1 MAALAI
7 LAFAL
12 GIGLTTT
19 MFSIVN
25 GAIIRGLPFPES
37 ERIYHVTPFNT
48 AERRDT
54 NSRPHTVAE
63 LARRQRSFEQLA
75 AFRVDTANVAGADGI
90 PERYRAA
97 WITPNTLRLLKVA
110 PAMGR
115 DFRDDDGRPDAA
127 PVAIIGDR
135 VWRERFN
142 GAPAVLGQPLRING
156 MMVTV
161 IGVMPQRFG
170 FPQTEELWM
179 PAVIDSAAAP
189 SASETGYEV
198 IGRLNDRVSRQQATT
213 ELTAIW
219 NQLVL
224 EFPDRYATGFTVV
237 VQPYVEEALGPVVG
251 ALFTMLVA
259 VLGVLVIA
267 CANVANLVLARAASR
282 TREVAV
288 RTAVGATRWR
298 VIRQMVIEV
307 LLLAAAGAAA
317 GLAIA
322 ATAIEWFNR
331 SIADSNP
338 PFWIDIRIDSV
349 VLAFVS
355 MTTLLAAIA
364 AGIVPALRASRVD
377 ISALLND
384 GGRGAAGLR
393 IGLLGRGLVMVE
405 MALSF
410 GLLVVAALAIQSIV
424 ALSRMDFGFATSDVW
439 MGRVDLPE
447 ERYTDDNRRRA
458 FADALLDR
466 LRSIPAVE
474 AAALATST
482 PLGAPGYPIAV
493 SGAEYQHEREYPR
506 AWGATISPDYFR
518 VLRVAI
524 RKGRA
529 FDARDRPGLE
539 RVALVNVS
547 FERKYFPEGALGR
560 QFAIARGERQWHTI
574 VGVVPDLGV
583 WDRRRNQEG
592 FYVALTQAPAASVAM
607 LLDTSGSPPLGVTA
621 TVRHAVRE
629 LDPNLPVAGINTFE
643 GVIHQNTWS
652 VRVFGTLFT
661 GFGFA
666 ALFLA
671 AVGLY
676 GVMSFSV
683 RRRTQEIGVRMA
695 LGATT
700 GDVLRMVLG
709 HGIVP
714 VAAGLLLGLGLAAL
728 LTNALRGLVFNMNPL
743 DPATFVGIGV
753 VLLLTGMAA
762 CLVPARRAVAVNP
775 IEALRYH

>member
-25 GAIIRGLPFPES
+25 GAIIRGLPFPDS
-37 ERIYHVTPFNT
+37 ERIYHVAPFNI

-54 NSRPHTVAE
+54 NSPPQTVAE

-97 WITPNTLRLLKVA
+97 WITPNTLRLLKTA

-115 DFRDDDGRPDAA
+115 DFRDDDGRPGAA
-127 PVAIIGDR
+127 PVAIIGHR
-135 VWRERFN
+135 VWRERLD
-142 GAPAVLGQPLRING
+142 GAPAVLGQALRING
-156 MMVTV
+156 VMVTI
-161 IGVMPQRFG
+161 IGVMPPRFG

-179 PAVIDSAAAP
+179 PAVIDSSAP
-189 SASETGYEV
+189 QSANETTYEV
-198 IGRLNDRVSRQQATT
+198 IGRLNDRVSRKQATA

-219 NQLVL
+219 NQLAR

-251 ALFTMLVA
+251 ALYTMLLA

-267 CANVANLVLARAASR
+267 CANVANLVLARAASH

-298 VIRQMVIEV
+298 VIREMVIEV
-307 LLLAAAGAAA
+307 LLLAAAGAAG

-322 ATAIEWFNR
+322 ATGIELFNR
-331 SIADSNP
+331 NIADSNP

-377 ISALLND
+377 ISTLLND
-384 GGRGAAGLR
+384 EGRGATGLR
-393 IGLLGRGLVMVE
+393 IGRLSRGLVMVE

-439 MGRVDLPE
+439 MGRVELPE

-474 AAALATST
+474 TAALATST
-482 PLGAPGYPIAV
+482 PLGAPVYPIAV
-493 SGAEYQHEREYPR
+493 PGAEYQHEREYPR

-518 VLRVAI
+518 VLRVDI

-539 RVALVNVS
+539 RVAIVNVS

-560 QFAIARGERQWHTI
+560 QFALARGERQWHTI

-592 FYVALTQAPAASVAM
+592 FYVALTQAPTAGLAM
-607 LLDTSGSPPLGVTA
+607 LLDTSGSPLGVTA
-621 TVRHAVRE
+621 TVRHAMRE
-629 LDPNLPVAGINTFE
+629 LDPNLPVAGINTLE
-643 GVIHQNTWS
+643 GVIHENTWG

-661 GFGFA
+661 AFGFA

-671 AVGLY
+671 TVGLY
-676 GVMSFSV
+676 GMISFSV

-695 LGATT
+695 LGATP

-709 HGIVP
+709 HGMVP
-714 VAAGLLLGLGLAAL
+714 VAAGLLLGLGLGAL
-728 LTNALRGLVFNMNPL
+728 LTSALRGLVFNMNPL
-743 DPATFVGIGV
+743 DPATFVGIGF
-753 VLLLTGMAA
+753 VLLLTGLVA

>member
-97 WITPNTLRLLKVA
+97 WITPNTLRLLKTA

-115 DFRDDDGRPDAA
+115 DFRDDDGRPGAA
-127 PVAIIGDR
+127 PVAIIGHR
-135 VWRERFN
+135 VWRERLN
-142 GAPAVLGQPLRING
+142 GAPAALGQTLRING
-156 MMVTV
+156 VMVTI

-179 PAVIDSAAAP
+179 PAVIDSGAP
-189 SASETGYEV
+189 QSANETTYEV
-198 IGRLNDRVSRQQATT
+198 IGRLNDRVSRKQATA

-219 NQLVL
+219 NHLVR
-224 EFPDRYATGFTVV
+224 EFPGRYATGFTVA

-251 ALFTMLVA
+251 ALYTMLVG

-322 ATAIEWFNR
+322 ATGIELFNR
-331 SIADSNP
+331 NIADSNP

-364 AGIVPALRASRVD
+364 AGTVPALRASRVD
-377 ISALLND
+377 ISTLLND
-384 GGRGAAGLR
+384 EGRGATGLR
-393 IGLLGRGLVMVE
+393 IGRLSRGLVMVE

-482 PLGAPGYPIAV
+482 PLGAPVFPIAV

-506 AWGATISPDYFR
+506 AWRATISPDYFR
-518 VLRVAI
+518 VLRVDI

-539 RVALVNVS
+539 RVAIVNAS

-560 QFAIARGERQWHTI
+560 QFALVRGERQWHTI

-583 WDRRRNQEG
+583 WDRRRHQEG
-592 FYVALTQAPAASVAM
+592 FYVALTQAPTASLAM
-607 LLDTSGSPPLGVTA
+607 LLDTSGSPLGVTA
-621 TVRHAVRE
+621 TVRHAMRE
-629 LDPNLPVAGINTFE
+629 LDPHLPVAGINTFE
-643 GVIHQNTWS
+643 GVIHENTWG

-661 GFGFA
+661 AFGFA

-671 AVGLY
+671 TVGLY

-714 VAAGLLLGLGLAAL
+714 VAAGLLLGLGLGAL
-728 LTNALRGLVFNMNPL
+728 LTSALRGLVFNMNPL
-743 DPATFVGIGV
+743 DPATFLGIGF
-753 VLLLTGMAA
+753 VLLLTGLAA